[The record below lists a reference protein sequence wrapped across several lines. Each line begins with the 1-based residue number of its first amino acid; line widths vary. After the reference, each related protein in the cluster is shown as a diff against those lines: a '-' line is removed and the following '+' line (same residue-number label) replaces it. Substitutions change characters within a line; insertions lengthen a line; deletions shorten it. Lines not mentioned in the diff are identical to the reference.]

1 MPRLMT
7 VYDVLISCPS
17 DVEEYVSNVKQ
28 AIQKFNCTYGDS
40 KNIRLFPKYWKEVA
54 YAQSGGRPQELLNH
68 QIVENSDIAIAFF
81 GTKFGEPTER
91 FGSGTEE
98 EIEIMMSAGKQVFV
112 YFLEKA
118 ISPSMINIREIK
130 KIEDFKKKYKNKG
143 IYYAVE
149 NERELEIQI
158 KDGLEHYFNTISL

>member
-1 MPRLMT
+1 
-7 VYDVLISCPS
+7 
-17 DVEEYVSNVKQ
+17 
-28 AIQKFNCTYGDS
+28 
-40 KNIRLFPKYWKEVA
+40 
-54 YAQSGGRPQELLNH
+54 
-68 QIVENSDIAIAFF
+68 
-81 GTKFGEPTER
+81 
-91 FGSGTEE
+91 
-98 EIEIMMSAGKQVFV
+98 MSAGKQVFV